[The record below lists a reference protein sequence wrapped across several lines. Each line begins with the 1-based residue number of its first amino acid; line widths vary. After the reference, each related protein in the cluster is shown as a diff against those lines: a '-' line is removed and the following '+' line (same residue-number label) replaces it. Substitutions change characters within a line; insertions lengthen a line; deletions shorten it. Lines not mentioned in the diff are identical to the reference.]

1 MTKQLVMY
9 SRTTG
14 CPFIT
19 VAKRV
24 LNDHAL
30 SYQEVFIDKDM
41 DARLRVQEWT
51 GFLSV
56 PTLIVAESGEILPVE
71 PPSPLPAGASP
82 RGINRGSMITEGSI
96 EQLETWLAQHGFI
109 NSTDGT
115 VR

>member
-24 LNDHAL
+24 LDDHAL
-30 SYQEVFIDKDM
+30 SYHEIFIDKDM
-41 DARLRVQEWT
+41 AARQRVLEWT

-56 PTLIVAESGEILPVE
+56 PTLIVAESGDVLPYQ
-71 PPSPLPAGASP
+71 PPALLPKGASP
-82 RGINRGSMITEGSI
+82 RGINRGTMITEANI
-96 EQLETWLAQHGFI
+96 EQLEDWLAQHGFI
-109 NSTDGT
+109 NSPDEVAG
-115 VR
+115 

>member
-24 LNDHAL
+24 LDDHAL
-30 SYQEVFIDKDM
+30 SYHEILIDKDM
-41 DARLRVQEWT
+41 EARRRVLDWT

-56 PTLIVAESGEILPVE
+56 PTLVIAEVGEMMAYQMPT
-71 PPSPLPAGASP
+71 PLAPGTSP
-82 RGINRGSMITEGSI
+82 RGINRGSMITEANI
-96 EQLETWLAQHGFI
+96 EQLEMWLVQHGFI
-109 NSTDGT
+109 HSVNGIST
-115 VR
+115 